1 MGRMIEIRTLLVS
14 DAGGDAEPD
23 THGGAHHHLHER
35 ERLSL
40 RHGVQLGAEPLARD
54 GEGESGGGTRGE
66 HQREQGSGVNLQIG
80 IIMQ

>member
-1 MGRMIEIRTLLVS
+1 MSEIRTLLVS

-23 THGGAHHHLHER
+23 SHGGAHDHLDEG

-40 RHGVQLGAEPLARD
+40 RHGVQLGPEPPARD
-54 GEGESGGGTRGE
+54 GESEPGGGSRGQ
-66 HQREQGSGVNLQIG
+66 HQREQGSRVNLQIR